1 MQIVAR
7 VLSAVLSVYM
17 VLLMIRV
24 MLTWFRAAQSHQIFR
39 YLALVTDPYLNWFR
53 RFSVLKFGM
62 IDFSPIIA
70 FVILGFVINICNSI
84 ATYGKITVGIILAL
98 LVNGIWSIIS
108 FILILLIILTIIRLL
123 GATVARSGFIA
134 QMSSGIDS
142 IIEPFT
148 SWVRRTIFR
157 NRFTPYTTQLGIALV
172 ILIVLNIA
180 GRFVFNYLTG
190 LAAGLPF

>member
-1 MQIVAR
+1 MQIIAR
-7 VLSAVLSVYM
+7 TISAVLSVYM

-24 MLTWFRAAQSHQIFR
+24 MLTWFRAAQSHQVFR
-39 YLALVTDPYLNWFR
+39 YLAVITDPYINWFR

-62 IDFSPIIA
+62 MDFSPIIA
-70 FVILGFVINICNSI
+70 FVILGFVINIANSI

-98 LVNGIWSIIS
+98 LVNGIWSILS
-108 FILILLIILTIIRLL
+108 FILVLLIILTIIRIL

-142 IIEPFT
+142 IIEPIT

-157 NRFTPYTTQLGIALV
+157 NKFTPYTTQLGISLA
-172 ILIVLNIA
+172 ILIALNIG
-180 GRFVFNYLTG
+180 GRFIFNYLTR

>member
-1 MQIVAR
+1 MQIIAR
-7 VLSAVLSVYM
+7 TLSAVLSVYM
-17 VLLMIRV
+17 ILLMIRV
-24 MLTWFRAAQSHQIFR
+24 MLTWFRAAQTSQLIH
-39 YLALVTDPYLNWFR
+39 YLAAVTDPYLNWFR
-53 RFSVLKFGM
+53 RFSVLRFGM

-84 ATYGKITVGIILAL
+84 ATYGKVTVGIILAL
-98 LVNGIWSIIS
+98 LINGVWSILS

-134 QMSSGIDS
+134 QMSAGIDS
-142 IIEPFT
+142 IIEPLT
-148 SWVRRTIFR
+148 SWVRRTLFR
-157 NRFTPYTTQLGIALV
+157 NRFTPYTTQLGISIA

-180 GRFVFNYLTG
+180 GRFLFNYLTR